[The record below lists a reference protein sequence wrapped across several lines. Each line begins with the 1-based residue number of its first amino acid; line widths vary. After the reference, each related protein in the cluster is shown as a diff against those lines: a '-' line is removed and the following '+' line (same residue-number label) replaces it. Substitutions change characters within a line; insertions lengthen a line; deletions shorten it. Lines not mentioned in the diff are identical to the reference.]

1 MTFEELRERIPDYA
15 KDLRVNLGNVMQ
27 QAELTAQQ
35 RWGTALACAMACHN
49 MDVIEAV
56 HGEAVQN
63 LSPEALNAAKTAAA
77 IMGMNNI
84 YYRFQHMVGKDSYRQ
99 IPARLRMQGLR
110 THSADPVDFELW
122 CLAVSAVNGCESC
135 VGSHEAVV
143 IEKGLTEEQ
152 VVAAIRI
159 AATIHAVASVMDAE
173 TAAPAA

>member
-27 QAELTAQQ
+27 QAELTDQQ

-56 HGEAVQN
+56 HAEAVQH
-63 LSPEALNAAKTAAA
+63 LSTDALNAAKTAAA

-84 YYRFQHMVGKDSYRQ
+84 YYRFQHMVGKDSYKQ

-110 THSADPVDFELW
+110 THCADPADFELW
-122 CLAVSAVNGCESC
+122 CLAVSAINGCEAC

-143 IEKGLTEEQ
+143 VEKGLTEEQ